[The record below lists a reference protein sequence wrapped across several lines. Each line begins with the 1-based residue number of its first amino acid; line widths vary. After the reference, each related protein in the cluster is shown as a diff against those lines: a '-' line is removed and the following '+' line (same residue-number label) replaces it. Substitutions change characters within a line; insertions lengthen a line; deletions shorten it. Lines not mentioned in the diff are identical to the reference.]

1 MEGKN
6 FTLIGV
12 NSDKLEDGKAAVK
25 KNKLNWR
32 SFQNIQE
39 GGKISTIWAV
49 NAWPTILVI
58 DQNLKIVY
66 RGHDGHEATKIAK
79 DLVGIATVGG

>member
-12 NSDKLEDGKAAVK
+12 NSDKLEDGRAAAK
-25 KNKLNWR
+25 KNELNWR

-39 GGKISTIWAV
+39 GGKISTLWEV

-66 RGHDGHEATKIAK
+66 RGHDGHEASKIAK
-79 DLVGIATVGG
+79 GLVGTPTVDG